1 MGAKI
6 KTNKKGSKNMIV
18 KNSTVEDVS
27 FKGYGEGISEKDF
40 SEEQMDI
47 LHQFMISGGTVNPE
61 DEEGKRYINAKI
73 CHLQNY
79 VLSHPEFDCK
89 KLRKDVFFIDQVH
102 HEVIFGGLYKSS
114 KLVKEYGMKIYPE
127 PTYFEW

>member
-1 MGAKI
+1 
-6 KTNKKGSKNMIV
+6 MIV

-47 LHQFMISGGTVNPE
+47 LHQLMIIGGTVNPE
-61 DEEGKRYINAKI
+61 DEEGERYIDAKT

-89 KLRKDVFFIDQVH
+89 KLRKDVFFISYIYH
-102 HEVIFGGLYKSS
+102 AIYSKELYKFS
-114 KLVKEYGMKIYPE
+114 KLVKEYGMEIYPE